1 MNRDN
6 LIKYI
11 DLAVTTQEDL
21 IKFNV
26 YYAPNYIINMVNDRD
41 DFIEELLEP
50 QEAALIYEYV
60 YAITDDRA
68 TPYGLKSAE
77 EVADYIL
84 KTRE

>member
-1 MNRDN
+1 
-6 LIKYI
+6 
-11 DLAVTTQEDL
+11 
-21 IKFNV
+21 
-26 YYAPNYIINMVNDRD
+26 MVNDRD
-41 DFIEELLEP
+41 DFIEELLGIEP